1 MAVEPAAEEKRF
13 AANKQAADVN
23 AAHAT
28 ATQPNPVGIHSVT
41 LGSSRSGPHA
51 PKRMN
56 AAELCL
62 REIGGGGVIL
72 MENMLGFPT
81 LSVFKTALF
90 EMTRFRCEWK
100 CNCRW

>member
-41 LGSSRSGPHA
+41 LGSSR
-51 PKRMN
+51 
-56 AAELCL
+56 
-62 REIGGGGVIL
+62 
-72 MENMLGFPT
+72 
-81 LSVFKTALF
+81 
-90 EMTRFRCEWK
+90 
-100 CNCRW
+100 